1 MGYASIVYLLG
12 EDTAFILRKDG
23 FYMDIEAIEDLSKSN
38 FLYMNGKKVKG
49 AWDTPSDD
57 YCIVSKE
64 VLKELLRT
72 EEDYVGLKK
81 RFSHMQQM
89 IAGGAVQTGGSAD
102 KKELDQARVRIK
114 ELENSL
120 ADAGVVIES
129 LKKELETARKPD
141 MSEIRALSA
150 DVRAKKRDRG
160 FALTISLSIR
170 GYGNRRI
177 VQELSNEGYGTSKAS
192 IARALSVTKDGD
204 RQRIKDIMALH
215 PECFEGI
222 SDQDFEKWFSERYEK
237 LTKAARIKE
246 ESGSGGS

>member
-1 MGYASIVYLLG
+1 M
-12 EDTAFILRKDG
+12 DTEA
-23 FYMDIEAIEDLSKSN
+23 EAIKEPEIKEFRISGY
-38 FLYMNGKKVKG
+38 LYVSGSMVEG
-49 AWDTPSDD
+49 AWDTSSDA
-57 YCIVSKE
+57 YCVVSKE
-64 VLKELLRT
+64 F
-72 EEDYVGLKK
+72 LKK
-81 RFSHMQQM
+81 LLKTQENYTSLQKSFSHMQQM
-89 IAGGAVQTGGSAD
+89 IAGGALQTGGSAD
-102 KKELDQARVRIK
+102 REELDQARVRIK

-160 FALTISLSIR
+160 FALTLSLSIR

-177 VQELSNEGYGTSKAS
+177 IQELSNEGYGTSKAS

-222 SDQDFEKWFSERYEK
+222 SEQDFEKWFSERYEK
-237 LTKAARIKE
+237 LTKAAKIRGE
-246 ESGSGGS
+246 NGSGAVDCPSPVSG

>member
-1 MGYASIVYLLG
+1 MGYASILYLLG
-12 EDTAFILRKDG
+12 EDTAFILGKDG
-23 FYMDIEAIEDLSKSN
+23 FYMDEKAIEEFRISGNLYVSGSK
-38 FLYMNGKKVKG
+38 VEG
-49 AWDTPSDD
+49 AWTTTCGTD
-57 YCIVSKE
+57 CLVSRD

-72 EEDYVGLKK
+72 KEKCTSLQKSFD
-81 RFSHMQQM
+81 HMQQM
-89 IAGGAVQTGGSAD
+89 IAKGTLQKGSSAD
-102 KKELDQARVRIK
+102 KKELEQARVRIK

-150 DVRAKKRDRG
+150 DVRAKKRDKG
-160 FALTISLSIR
+160 FALTLSLSIR
-170 GYGNRRI
+170 GYGNSRI

-222 SDQDFEKWFSERYEK
+222 SEQDFEKWFSERYEK
-237 LTKAARIKE
+237 LTKAAKIRE
-246 ESGSGGS
+246 ENSPWGS

>member
-1 MGYASIVYLLG
+1 
-12 EDTAFILRKDG
+12 
-23 FYMDIEAIEDLSKSN
+23 
-38 FLYMNGKKVKG
+38 
-49 AWDTPSDD
+49 
-57 YCIVSKE
+57 
-64 VLKELLRT
+64 
-72 EEDYVGLKK
+72 
-81 RFSHMQQM
+81 MQQM

-177 VQELSNEGYGTSKAS
+177 VQELSTEGYGTSKAS

>member
-1 MGYASIVYLLG
+1 
-12 EDTAFILRKDG
+12 
-23 FYMDIEAIEDLSKSN
+23 MDVEAIGEFRISG
-38 FLYMNGKKVKG
+38 FLYVNGNKVEG
-49 AWDTPSDD
+49 AWTTKESTD
-57 YCIVSKE
+57 CIVRRD
-64 VLKELLRT
+64 VLEELLRT
-72 EEDYVGLKK
+72 QKNYISLQKS
-81 RFSHMQQM
+81 FSHMRQM
-89 IAGGAVQTGGSAD
+89 IAGGALQTGGSAD
-102 KKELDQARVRIK
+102 RKELDQARVRIK

-160 FALTISLSIR
+160 FALTLSLSIR

-177 VQELSNEGYGTSKAS
+177 IQELSNEGYGTSKAS

-222 SDQDFEKWFSERYEK
+222 SEQDFEEWFSERYEK
-237 LTKAARIKE
+237 LTKAAKVRQENI
-246 ESGSGGS
+246 SRGS

>member
-1 MGYASIVYLLG
+1 M
-12 EDTAFILRKDG
+12 LRKDG
-23 FYMDIEAIEDLSKSN
+23 FYMDIAATEEKEFRILGY
-38 FLYMNGKKVKG
+38 LYAHGNQVEG
-49 AWDTPSDD
+49 AWTTTAGDA
-57 YCIVSKE
+57 CLVSRN
-64 VLKELLRT
+64 VLLELLRT
-72 EEDYVGLKK
+72 KDDYIRLQKS
-81 RFSHMQQM
+81 FSHMQQM

-102 KKELDQARVRIK
+102 KKDLDQARVRIK
-114 ELENSL
+114 ELEDSL
-120 ADAGVVIES
+120 SDAGVVIQS

-150 DVRAKKRDRG
+150 DVRAKKRDKG
-160 FALTISLSIR
+160 FALTLSLAIR

-222 SDQDFEKWFSERYEK
+222 SEQDFEKWFSERYEK
-237 LTKAARIKE
+237 LTKAARNRKE
-246 ESGSGGS
+246 SDSRGS